1 MVHESTEVV
10 NSDFVYKSEFVED
23 SQSVSNSKR
32 VKSGHIVQNSEDVSN
47 STHIFDSRR
56 VRKSD
61 YIYKSVNV
69 ESSRDVAYSAAV
81 AWSEVIL
88 SSNTVEDSTLI
99 YRCNNVLACLC
110 SGFLENCTNCI
121 FCSCLKDKELYVFNQ
136 KVSHERFDSIVET
149 FLFKFKNEIE
159 HSYLLEYDKSTG
171 KVELNG
177 RYDDMFDALGTEFFD
192 WVSSLEEF
200 NEDVFTQVFLR
211 RSINE

>member
-32 VKSGHIVQNSEDVSN
+32 VKNGHIVQNSEDVSN

-88 SSNTVEDSTLI
+88 SCNTVEDAKLV
-99 YRCNNVLACLC
+99 YRSNNIVDCYC
-110 SGFLENCTNCI
+110 CGFLENCSSCM
-121 FCSCLKDKELYVFNQ
+121 FCSSLKDKGYYIFN
-136 KVSHERFDSIVET
+136 KEVIPRRFDAVKEV
-149 FLFKFKNEIE
+149 FLSKFAGEIE
-159 HSYLLEYDKSTG
+159 HSYLLNYDKSTG
-171 KVELNG
+171 NVELNG
-177 RYDDMFDALGTEFFD
+177 RYDDMFDALGTEFFE

-200 NEDVFTQVFLR
+200 DEDVFMQVFLR
-211 RSINE
+211 RSVQ